1 MRNDC
6 AVVATVMSVDPD
18 CSPEIAAL
26 TGVSA
31 ALAISDIPWDG
42 PVGGVNVGLVDDELV
57 INPTLE
63 QRAVSR
69 LNLTVVSTADL
80 VAMIEAGGDEISD
93 ELMFEAIMKAHE
105 VNKEIVAFINEIVA
119 QIGKPKRAF
128 ESNDPD
134 PADYEMVK
142 EFCLEDVR
150 RALDTDDKT
159 VRDAALLPI
168 YDAVHEKFDEQFEAL
183 LEARPAAAIA
193 LCGGWREIYGEALEA
208 RGIRLLG
215 AATTLREAKVQRS
228 SGVEAVICQGSEAG
242 GPRENFEDDAR
253 AMTGLCSLV
262 PQAARAT
269 RLPIIAAGGIASPE
283 QAMGLACMGASAVM
297 LGTALAA
304 TEESLAPD
312 AYRDRVRYASPSDSV
327 LTDLFSGRTA
337 RILRSPLYDALREA
351 GSTALGGYPLP
362 AAVFEPLLA
371 AAKRCGRSDLSAWP
385 AGQSVG
391 QCAWRRTGR
400 GRR

>member
-1 MRNDC
+1 MQ
-6 AVVATVMSVDPD
+6 
-18 CSPEIAAL
+18 CSPREFCARIGIQRPVLNAPMRSWSDAVMATAVCRAGGLGVLAGQRL
-26 TGVSA
+26 TGAELLEGVRKIRDETDRPFAVALEIPPRTPMNLSA
-31 ALAISDIPWDG
+31 VRRTVEMMSAVL
-42 PVGGVNVGLVDDELV
+42 DELGL
-57 INPTLE
+57 P
-63 QRAVSR
+63 A
-69 LNLTVVSTADL
+69 
-80 VAMIEAGGDEISD
+80 
-93 ELMFEAIMKAHE
+93 
-105 VNKEIVAFINEIVA
+105 
-119 QIGKPKRAF
+119 
-128 ESNDPD
+128 D
-134 PADYEMVK
+134 PAYYET
-142 EFCLEDVR
+142 R
-150 RALDTDDKT
+150 
-159 VRDAALLPI
+159 LPTSP
-168 YDAVHEKFDEQFEAL
+168 ERFDEQFEAL

-371 AAKRCGRSDLSAWP
+371 AAESCGRSDLSAWP

-391 QCAWRRTGR
+391 QSAWRRTADAVEAIGSAMI
-400 GRR
+400 GLG